1 MADYSFVNQMSSAG
15 GTNTQGLPTHEEYQN
30 FIRRWKF
37 LNASYLGGVQYKM
50 GQYLTKYIFE
60 SDADYTNRIA
70 QTPLDNHCKAVIHI
84 YNSFLFRHE
93 PDRKFGS
100 MEGMPE
106 LEQFLKDADMDGR
119 SWKSFIQDVNIQSSI
134 YGHCCVLVDRPET
147 QVGTRAEELQQG
159 IRPYV
164 TIYTPENILDWSFV
178 RMPSGKYE
186 LQYVRFLEQEERS
199 FQQDTSYYIRTWTR
213 DEIILESYKP
223 KKSKP
228 IEIVERKANP
238 LGKVPAVW
246 VYANR
251 SPIKGIGVSDIGDIS
266 DAQNFL
272 YQLYSEAEQL
282 IRLTNHPTLVKT
294 AETQA
299 SAGAG
304 AIIEMPADMD
314 ANLKP
319 YILQP
324 SGQNLQ
330 AILQTIDETIKAID
344 RMAHL
349 GAVRAIETRQ
359 MSGVAMQSEFVLLDS
374 KLNEKAKNLELAEE
388 QIWRYFAEWQ
398 GMEFDGEIEYPKAF
412 HFRDKSLDI
421 DILKKA
427 ADCNPTD
434 TRVRAAID
442 IKILDLLD
450 LDEDELA
457 AINDQRILDLDT
469 VSEEANYD
477 IVLPHEMTDP
487 ITGETRM
494 VATQEEHIVL
504 ANQGWVHPVQEM

>member
-1 MADYSFVNQMSSAG
+1 MADYSFVNQDRSAG
-15 GTNTQGLPTHEEYQN
+15 NHNTQGLPVHEEYHN
-30 FIRRWKF
+30 HIRRWRF
-37 LNASYLGGVQYKM
+37 YNASYLGGVQYKM

-84 YNSFLFRHE
+84 YNSFLFRHKPE
-93 PDRKFGS
+93 RDFGS
-100 MEGMPE
+100 MTGMPE

-119 SWKSFIQDVNIQSSI
+119 SWNSFIQDVNIQSSI
-134 YGHCCVLVDRPET
+134 FGHCCVLVDRPET

-164 TIYTPENILDWSFV
+164 TIYTPENILDWSFI

-186 LQYVRFLEQEERS
+186 LNYVRFLEQEERS
-199 FQQDTSYYIRTWTR
+199 YQQDTTYYIRTWTR
-213 DEIILESYKP
+213 DEIILQSYYP

-228 IEIVERKANP
+228 IEDIERKVNP
-238 LGKVPAVW
+238 LGRIPAVW

-251 SPIKGIGVSDIGDIS
+251 SPLKGIGVSDLADIS

-272 YQLYSEAEQL
+272 YNLYAEAEQL

-294 AETQA
+294 PETQA

-330 AILQTIDETIKAID
+330 AILQTMDETIKSID

-359 MSGVAMQSEFVLLDS
+359 MSGVAMQSEFVLLDA

-398 GMEFDGEIEYPKAF
+398 GMTFDGEIEYPKAF

-427 ADCNPTD
+427 ADTNPAD
-434 TRVRAAID
+434 PRVKAAID
-442 IKILDLLD
+442 SKILDLLGVD
-450 LDEDELA
+450 ETLLKTTVNPNIQKNTGAAAEVTVTGEDEDVELE
-457 AINDQRILDLDT
+457 IED
-469 VSEEANYD
+469 ANS
-477 IVLPHEMTDP
+477 
-487 ITGETRM
+487 
-494 VATQEEHIVL
+494 
-504 ANQGWVHPVQEM
+504 

>member
-1 MADYSFVNQMSSAG
+1 MADYSFVNQDRSLG
-15 GTNTQGLPTHEEYQN
+15 GSNNQGLPVHEEYHN

-37 LNASYLGGVQYKM
+37 LSASYLGGVQYKM
-50 GQYLTKYIFE
+50 GQYLTRYVFE
-60 SDADYTNRIA
+60 NDGEYANRIA

-93 PDRKFGS
+93 PDRDFGS

-134 YGHCCVLVDRPET
+134 YGHCCVLIDRPET
-147 QVGTRAEELQQG
+147 QVGTRAEELEQG

-164 TIYTPENILDWSFV
+164 TIYTPENILDWSFI

-186 LQYVRFLEQEERS
+186 CQYVRFLEQEEKS
-199 FQQDTSYYIRTWTR
+199 YQQDTTYYIRTWTR
-213 DEIILESYKP
+213 DEILLQSYNP
-223 KKSKP
+223 KKKIP
-228 IEIVERKANP
+228 IEDIERKPNP

-251 SPIKGIGVSDIGDIS
+251 SPIKGIGVSDLSDIS

-294 AETQA
+294 PETQA

-324 SGQNLQ
+324 SGQNLE
-330 AILQTIDETIKAID
+330 AILRTIDETIKAID

-388 QIWRYFAEWQ
+388 QIWRLFAEWQ
-398 GMEFDGEIEYPKAF
+398 GMVFDGEIEYPKAF

-427 ADCNPTD
+427 AETNPAD
-434 TRVRAAID
+434 PRVKAAID
-442 IKILDLLD
+442 MKILDLLEVEET
-450 LDEDELA
+450 LLETTENPNIEEAEGEAEEVGETEQGEEIELEDE
-457 AINDQRILDLDT
+457 N
-469 VSEEANYD
+469 ANS
-477 IVLPHEMTDP
+477 
-487 ITGETRM
+487 
-494 VATQEEHIVL
+494 
-504 ANQGWVHPVQEM
+504 

>member
-1 MADYSFVNQMSSAG
+1 MADYSFVNQDRNADNS
-15 GTNTQGLPTHEEYQN
+15 NVHGLPVHGEYHN

-37 LNASYLGGVQYKM
+37 LSASYLGGVQYKM
-50 GQYLTKYIFE
+50 GQYLTKYVFE
-60 SDADYTNRIA
+60 NDGDYANRIA
-70 QTPLDNHCKAVIHI
+70 QTPLDNHCKSVIHI

-93 PDRKFGS
+93 PDRDFGS

-147 QVGTRAEELQQG
+147 QVGTRAEELEQG

-164 TIYTPENILDWSFV
+164 TIYTPENILDWSFI
-178 RMPSGKYE
+178 RMPGGKYE

-199 FQQDTSYYIRTWTR
+199 YQQETVYYIRTWTR
-213 DEIILESYKP
+213 EEIMLQKYQP
-223 KKSKP
+223 KKKSP
-228 IEIVERKANP
+228 IEDIERKPNP
-238 LGKVPAVW
+238 LGKIPAVW

-251 SPIKGIGVSDIGDIS
+251 SPIKGIGVSDLSDIS

-294 AETQA
+294 PETQA

-324 SGQNLQ
+324 SGQNLE
-330 AILQTIDETIKAID
+330 AILRTIDETIKAID

-359 MSGVAMQSEFVLLDS
+359 MSGVAMQSEFVLLDA

-388 QIWRYFAEWQ
+388 QIWRLFAEWQ
-398 GMEFDGEIEYPKAF
+398 GTVFDGEIEYPKAF

-427 ADCNPTD
+427 ADTNPAD
-434 TRVRAAID
+434 PRVKAAID
-442 IKILDLLD
+442 AKILDLLEVEETLLETAQNPNTEQVEGEAEE
-450 LDEDELA
+450 LDENEE
-457 AINDQRILDLDT
+457 
-469 VSEEANYD
+469 SEEGEDIDLGSENANS
-477 IVLPHEMTDP
+477 
-487 ITGETRM
+487 
-494 VATQEEHIVL
+494 
-504 ANQGWVHPVQEM
+504 